1 MHLDDDDMA
10 AVLDYI
16 CEFLPTYEQQQAA
29 VYAIETLQAD
39 FGLTEKEAC
48 DLVFSEIL
56 KHQPAHTLH

>member
-1 MHLDDDDMA
+1 MNMEDDDLT

-16 CEFLPTYEQQQAA
+16 CEFLPTQAQQQAA

-56 KHQPAHTLH
+56 KQQPPQTLH